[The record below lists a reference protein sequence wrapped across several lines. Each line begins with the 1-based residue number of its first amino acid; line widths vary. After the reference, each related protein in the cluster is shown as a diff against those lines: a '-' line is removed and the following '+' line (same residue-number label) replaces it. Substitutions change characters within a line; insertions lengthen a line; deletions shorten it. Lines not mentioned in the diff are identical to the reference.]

1 MKAGDGD
8 KSKAQQKKSEKDA
21 NRAAAAAAKA
31 DSKRMAAEEEAELDS
46 YGKKKE
52 KEGRQGKVTQHELM
66 LQQERQKREQEKR
79 RLEQLHARDVSDK
92 EYAAMVDKAN
102 TNRNADEIDASGIDA
117 AVSALK
123 DMEGPGGVMDLHPEK
138 RIRGAYKAY
147 ERENLSTVMS
157 QYPGL
162 TLSQYKEKMWK
173 TFLKSEANPLN
184 AGV

>member
-1 MKAGDGD
+1 MPRPLNALRVFGQ
-8 KSKAQQKKSEKDA
+8 SVPLLPQ
-21 NRAAAAAAKA
+21 
-31 DSKRMAAEEEAELDS
+31 
-46 YGKKKE
+46 E

-138 RIRGAYKAY
+138 RVRGAYKAY

-184 AGV
+184 ASA